1 MRVKNILIIVLSVLL
16 VLSLINTV
24 SADENHVN
32 ITLITLDD
40 AEVISYA
47 KSSNIYNESIN
58 VQYFTTL
65 SDLSDIDLSNQDVIF
80 TYMLWGTK
88 YDEFSTELE
97 KAKDN
102 GTTLVNIASLINTSL
117 YDYDF
122 PSAPEP
128 YESDDENYFFNMGM
142 KEDFLRMNGENF
154 IVYLAKTYG
163 NKSALTDSWE
173 CQPPITLPQGLYHPD
188 DDVYWFDTT
197 NEYLDWYQNESNG
210 EHHTYD
216 PSRPTIGIWFH
227 KSDYKNSNLQVVD
240 ALIYDLESKGCNVIA
255 GFDTFYNISDY
266 YCDESGEPLVQCMI
280 SLKSFG
286 LDVNKYEGYGLTE
299 LTNLDVPVLK
309 GMVADP
315 DSGDPA
321 DTNRGISNEEAIRKT
336 VSPNIDGI
344 FEYVVLGQSKKIKWD
359 VYEYEPNA
367 AQIDWMTNRAI
378 KWTELKRLENPD
390 KKVGIIYYN
399 YPSGKDNIGASYLD
413 TMASMMNLLNKMN
426 ESDYSLNNVPE
437 NKTLLLEMIQEQ
449 GINAGS
455 WAPGVLDEMVNNRT
469 EWGLQL
475 IPMDEY
481 KQWFENE
488 LPENLKDDVI
498 NEWGEPWS
506 DDFPED
512 KKLMIWENE
521 TGKYIVI
528 PAVQCGN
535 VWLMPQPARGFMQ
548 NDNVMYHSS
557 IVPPPHQY
565 IAFYLWLNNDW
576 NPDAIIHLGTH
587 GTHEWLPGLAYG
599 MNRTADWAPLLLQDL
614 PNIYPYIVAN
624 VGEGLTAEY
633 RGNAL
638 IIDHLTPT
646 LEHGGLHTEMAELAS
661 NIQEYYDPAIS
672 DEVRD
677 GYREIIIDQMVEL
690 NLHKDLDV
698 TESMIEI
705 YRADDSQFQAFVKN
719 VLHEYLEEISEENIP
734 YGFHVLGE
742 VPPMNESGP
751 VDDQMSVMVRSMLG
765 SSFENLI
772 SGTFYSDTTEYP
784 LGIPL
789 NDTKIDWLV
798 WEVVTNNTD
807 PALAQDMVF
816 GYNDSSVTA
825 LLENGIIH
833 KNNLVES
840 ATELD
845 RVINA
850 LDAGFVPPGPGRD
863 PIQNTDS
870 VPTGRNFYGVDSR
883 LYPSKAT
890 WDLGSRLAQD
900 LLEDYYDKHG
910 EYPRKVSFSRF
921 GVEFIRDHG
930 TLEAEMLY
938 LLGVKPEWDD
948 TSKQIKGLVL
958 MNESE
963 LMPSYGEYPGRPRID
978 VVYATAGMR
987 DAFPEKLKMIDE
999 AVRLA
1004 NSAPAGNYTNYVNE
1018 STISIKQA
1026 LIEAGYDN
1034 ETAEQISTM
1043 RCFAVRDGTYEIGI
1057 ANAIEASGT
1066 WDDEAQIG
1074 ELYLSKMGF
1083 AYGTE
1088 LWGQQCPD
1096 LLKQNLMNVDASVHS
1111 DSSNLYDTLDNDDV
1125 FQYFGGLN
1133 LATRYVSG
1141 KTPEMYISDTR
1152 DTENGGMVTMQKYLN
1167 TNLRSRYL
1175 NDKWIEGMMSS
1186 EYAGGRMMAEFVDN
1200 LWGWEVSNP
1209 ELVDD
1214 SMWETVYNTY
1224 INDEMKKFFNENNP
1238 GAYQS
1243 ITGRMLEGLRK
1254 GYIDLPDDIVNNL
1267 VKEYMQSVADNGA
1280 TCCHHTC
1287 GNPLLDDFV
1296 QGNIPA
1302 DLSQQVIDDYN
1313 KQMFDATQR
1322 DEFQVQKQTETD
1334 LQKVKDDSLNS
1345 VQRTMASGSGSSN
1358 QTMMANSG
1366 GAGLDSDAPVQDSP
1380 KSTPDNYVE
1389 GYEMTKQSITNN
1401 DNANSPSVSSSD
1413 IVASV
1418 FVLGALGAMYFGFWR
1433 RRKF

>member
-1 MRVKNILIIVLSVLL
+1 MKVKIRSILLASILL
-16 VLSLINTV
+16 LLSLTTIAV
-24 SADENHVN
+24 ADENHVN
-32 ITLITLDD
+32 VTLITYDD
-40 AEVISYA
+40 AEVIDYA
-47 KSSNIYNESIN
+47 KNANVYSESIN
-58 VQYFTTL
+58 VQYFTTKNNL
-65 SDLSDIDLSNQDVIF
+65 SAIDLSNQDVIF
-80 TYMLWGTK
+80 TYMLWGSK
-88 YDEFSTELE
+88 YAEFSDEME
-97 KAKDN
+97 KAN
-102 GTTLVNIASLINTSL
+102 ASGTTLVNIASYIDTSI

-122 PSAPEP
+122 SGGEP
-128 YESDDENYFFNMGM
+128 YGSDDEKYFFNMGM
-142 KEDFLRMNGENF
+142 KEEFLRSNAENF
-154 IVYLAKTYG
+154 IIYLAKNYG
-163 NKSALTDSWE
+163 NHPSLTDSWACE
-173 CQPPITLPQGLYHPD
+173 APVILPQGLYHPD
-188 DDVYWFDTT
+188 ADAYWFDTT
-197 NEYLDWYQNESNG
+197 AEYLDWYQNQSNG
-210 EHHTYD
+210 EHYTYD
-216 PSRPTIGIWFH
+216 PSKPSVGIWFH
-227 KSDYKNSNLQVVD
+227 KSDYKDGNTQVVN

-255 GFDTFYNISDY
+255 GFDTFLNVSGY
-266 YCDESGEPLVQCMI
+266 YCDENGEPLVQCMI

-286 LDVNKYEGYGLTE
+286 MDVSMYEGYGLTE
-299 LTNLDVPVLK
+299 LTDLDVPVLK

-321 DTNRGISNEEAIRKT
+321 DANRGISNEEAVRKT

-344 FEYVVLGQSKKIKWD
+344 FEYIVLGQSKQIEYG
-359 VYEYEPNA
+359 VYEYKPNA

-378 KWTELKRLENPD
+378 KWTELKRKDNAD

-399 YPSGKDNIGASYLD
+399 YPSGKDNVGASYLD
-413 TMASMMNLLNKMN
+413 TMSSMMNLLNRMN
-426 ESDYSLNNVPE
+426 ESDYILSNVPE
-437 NKTLLLEMIQEQ
+437 NKTVLQEMIMEQ

-455 WAPGVLDEMVNNRT
+455 WAPGVLEEMVNNRT
-469 EWGLQL
+469 EWGIQL

-481 KQWFENE
+481 KEWFETE
-488 LPENLKDDVI
+488 LPQNLRDDVI
-498 NEWGEPWS
+498 NEWGEPWA

-512 KKLMIWENE
+512 KKLMMWENE

-535 VWLMPQPARGFMQ
+535 VWLMPQPARGSTQ
-548 NDNVMYHSS
+548 NDNVLYHSS
-557 IVPPPHQY
+557 VVPPTHQY
-565 IAFYLWLNNDW
+565 IAFYLWLNKDW
-576 NPDAIIHLGTH
+576 DPDAIIHLGTH

-646 LEHGGLHTEMAELAS
+646 LERGGLHGDMADIAA
-661 NIQEYYDPAIS
+661 NIQVYYDPAIT
-672 DEVRD
+672 DEVRN
-677 GYREIIIDQMVEL
+677 GYRETILDQMIEL
-690 NLHKDLDV
+690 NLDNDLDV
-698 TESMIEI
+698 NESMVET
-705 YRADDSQFQAFVKN
+705 YRNNDTLFQVFVKN

-734 YGFHVLGE
+734 YGFHILGE
-742 VPPMNESGP
+742 VPPTNASGP

-765 SSFENLI
+765 SSFETQV
-772 SGTFYSDTTEYP
+772 SSTFYSDTNEYP
-784 LGIPL
+784 LGIPF

-798 WEVVTNNTD
+798 WEVVTNNTV
-807 PALAQDMVF
+807 PSQAQDMIY
-816 GYNDSSVTA
+816 GYNDSSITS

-833 KNNLVES
+833 RDNLLAS

-845 RVINA
+845 RV
-850 LDAGFVPPGPGRD
+850 LDALSAGFIPPGPGRD

-883 LYPSKAT
+883 LYPSPTT
-890 WDLGSRLAQD
+890 WDLGSRLAED
-900 LLEDYYDKHG
+900 LLVDYYDKYG
-910 EYPRKVSFSRF
+910 EYPQKVSFSRF

-938 LLGVKPEWDD
+938 LLGVKPVWDD
-948 TSKQIKGLVL
+948 TSKQVIGLTL

-963 LMPSYGEYPGRPRID
+963 LAPSYGEYPGRPRID

-987 DAFPEKLKMIDE
+987 DAFPDKIKMIDE

-1004 NSAPAGNYTNYVNE
+1004 NTAPAGNYSNYVNE
-1018 STISIKQA
+1018 STLSIRQA

-1034 ETAEQISTM
+1034 ETADQVSTM
-1043 RCFAVRDGTYEIGI
+1043 RCFAVMDGTYEIGI
-1057 ANAIEASGT
+1057 SNAIEASGT

-1088 LWGQQCPD
+1088 LWGQQCSD
-1096 LLKQNLMNVDASVHS
+1096 LLRQNLMNVDASVHS
-1111 DSSNLYDTLDNDDV
+1111 DSSNLYDTLDNDDF

-1141 KTPEMYISDTR
+1141 KTPEMYVSDTR
-1152 DTENGGMVTMQKYLN
+1152 DSANSGMVTMEKYLT

-1175 NDKWIEGMMSS
+1175 NDKWIEGMMASD
-1186 EYAGGRMMAEFVDN
+1186 YAGARMMSEFVDN

-1209 ELVDD
+1209 DLVDD

-1224 INDEMKKFFNENNP
+1224 INDEMREFFNANNP

-1243 ITGRMLEGLRK
+1243 MTGRMLEAYRK
-1254 GYIDLPDDIVNNL
+1254 GYVEFSDDIVNNL
-1267 VKEYMQSVADNGA
+1267 VNEYMESVADNGA

-1287 GNPLLDDFV
+1287 GNPLLDEFV
-1296 QGNIPA
+1296 QGNMA
-1302 DLSQQVIDDYN
+1302 AAGVSQQVIDAY
-1313 KQMFDATQR
+1313 KSKMFDATQR
-1322 DEFQVQKQTETD
+1322 NEFQTQQQPDTSSA
-1334 LQKVKDDSLNS
+1334 KVKDDSLNS
-1345 VQRTMASGSGSSN
+1345 VQRAMVSGSGSSN
-1358 QTMMANSG
+1358 QSTMTDSG
-1366 GAGLDSDAPVQDSP
+1366 GAGLDADTPVQDST

-1389 GYEMTKQSITNN
+1389 GYEMTNEATVTTST
-1401 DNANSPSVSSSD
+1401 DSGFTATSSD
-1413 IVASV
+1413 IIASV
-1418 FVLGALGAMYFGFWR
+1418 FVLGTVGVVYIGFWK